1 MVDKKWDA
9 GRFFDGSQTGVFKMR
24 NIAYKIPSARPA
36 AAGLTETAGHL
47 YNRAKKSGS
56 GCIRRCKE
64 HKEEKHYGNDP

>member
-1 MVDKKWDA
+1 
-9 GRFFDGSQTGVFKMR
+9 MR